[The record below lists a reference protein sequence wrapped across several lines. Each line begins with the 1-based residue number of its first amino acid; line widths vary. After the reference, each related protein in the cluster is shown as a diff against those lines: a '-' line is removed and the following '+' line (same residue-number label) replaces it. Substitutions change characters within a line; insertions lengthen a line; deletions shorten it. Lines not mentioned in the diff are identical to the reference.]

1 MLTVLALPFTL
12 FEERRLKNQNSA
24 ASRLLD
30 NLTWQNLSR
39 LYKRSLHFM
48 LWLFLY
54 VLACQ
59 FTSLNHACHLTN
71 LMTFFLSLIRLFN
84 GGKNHEYERGGTGLI
99 LFGIALIFYD
109 SLTMPY
115 VENPPSNQRFL
126 GVHPLLRIFGDLLAI
141 LGSYLLAFLNETVPL
156 PTFEPFG
163 RFFVS
168 TIINYLN
175 LVTFGYFFGA
185 SEFNRNHICGL
196 FGLFTLENFVMVFY
210 VSIMLGI
217 GLMLS
222 NILINQIFSESI
234 RAMSGIFEPLVT
246 SIIFHMLEL

>member
-1 MLTVLALPFTL
+1 MTSLVAWLTLFYSIFNSSLIPCWLMGHVQSEPFTRNSWRYLMLTVLALPFTL

-24 ASRLLD
+24 ASRLLN

-115 VENPPSNQRFL
+115 VENHPSN
-126 GVHPLLRIFGDLLAI
+126 
-141 LGSYLLAFLNETVPL
+141 
-156 PTFEPFG
+156 
-163 RFFVS
+163 
-168 TIINYLN
+168 
-175 LVTFGYFFGA
+175 
-185 SEFNRNHICGL
+185 
-196 FGLFTLENFVMVFY
+196 
-210 VSIMLGI
+210 
-217 GLMLS
+217 
-222 NILINQIFSESI
+222 
-234 RAMSGIFEPLVT
+234 
-246 SIIFHMLEL
+246 